1 MSNDVLSKEEIIKIA
16 KLARLTVSEE
26 AASNLTKE
34 INSILGYVKQ
44 LDEID
49 VSSIEPMS
57 HVHGST
63 NIFRPDIPK
72 ASFGIENLLDIVPDA
87 SGRFIKVPIIVDQE

>member
-1 MSNDVLSKEEIIKIA
+1 MNNEVLSKDEIIKIA
-16 KLARLTVSEE
+16 KLARLIVSNED
-26 AASNLTKE
+26 ASGLTKE

-44 LDEID
+44 LDQID
-49 VSSIEPMS
+49 VSNIEPMS

-72 ASFGIENLLDIVPDA
+72 TYFGIERLLEIVPEA